1 MSAKNRRSVSV
12 ILIKNVDI
20 MPKKCYNYYKICSKD
35 GWTMTEIEKIEYTKT
50 FIDKL
55 ANGINPLNN
64 APIPETDL
72 LNNVRISRCMFYVS
86 DLLGQIIQNNGITK
100 KSSTKNISPFCI
112 TAEQLAQFE
121 FSQEP
126 IGVTQI
132 TQRINS
138 LIDESCVKKLKVTSI
153 TEWLVDIDMLYVEE
167 INGKKYKRATQQGN
181 SIGIIEDIYEGKYGE
196 YRKLLY
202 NEKAQHFIID
212 NIEAVIGKN
221 NMQ

>member
-1 MSAKNRRSVSV
+1 
-12 ILIKNVDI
+12 
-20 MPKKCYNYYKICSKD
+20 
-35 GWTMTEIEKIEYTKT
+35 MTEIEKIEYTKS

-55 ANGINPLNN
+55 ANGINPLNDT
-64 APIPETDL
+64 PIPETDL

-86 DLLGQIIQNNGITK
+86 DILSQIIRNNGISK
-100 KSSTKNISPFCI
+100 KSGGKNVSPFYI

-132 TQRINS
+132 AQRINS

-167 INGKKYKRATQQGN
+167 INGKKHKRATQQGN

-202 NEKAQHFIID
+202 NEAAQHFIID
-212 NIEAVIGKN
+212 NIEAVTEKN
-221 NMQ
+221 NMK

>member
-1 MSAKNRRSVSV
+1 
-12 ILIKNVDI
+12 
-20 MPKKCYNYYKICSKD
+20 
-35 GWTMTEIEKIEYTKT
+35 MTEIEKIEYTKT

>member
-1 MSAKNRRSVSV
+1 
-12 ILIKNVDI
+12 
-20 MPKKCYNYYKICSKD
+20 
-35 GWTMTEIEKIEYTKT
+35 MTEIEKIEYTKS

-55 ANGINPLNN
+55 ANGINPLND

-86 DLLGQIIQNNGITK
+86 DILSQIIRNNGISK
-100 KSSTKNISPFCI
+100 KSVGRNGLPFYI

-126 IGVTQI
+126 IGITQI
-132 TQRINS
+132 TQQINS
-138 LIDESCVKKLKVTSI
+138 LIDESVVKKLKVTSI
-153 TEWLVDIDMLYVEE
+153 TEWLVDIGMLYVEE
-167 INGKKYKRATQQGN
+167 INGKKHKRATQQGN

-221 NMQ
+221 NML